1 MKQVRHRY
9 SDFYD
14 LNEKL
19 HKEIAIP
26 REKLPGKKVLKNSKF
41 LEQRQHDLEVYLQTM
56 GQLCKLQIPT
66 VLVEFLDLHKYDVVF
81 LLQKLA
87 LHLAHVSQ
95 ATSWTFT
102 ILEVS
107 KLSEFLKRT

>member
-1 MKQVRHRY
+1 MIEQVRHRY

-19 HKEIAIP
+19 HKEIAIT
-26 REKLPGKKVLKNSKF
+26 KDLLPGKKVLKNNKF
-41 LEQRQHDLEVYLQTM
+41 LGQRQLDLEKYLQTV

-66 VLVEFLDLHKYDVVF
+66 DLVEFLDFHKYDVVF

-87 LHLAHVSQ
+87 LDLGEVKLSN
-95 ATSWTFT
+95 TWTFT

-107 KLSEFLKRT
+107 DFC